1 MIAQQSGANRMDDP
15 IYSGS
20 ADSGPVAGGGY
31 EPRRIVVSNQSNGTG
46 WSIILVFACVA
57 LGFTASAA
65 DYERIVAT
73 SERNQR
79 ELLATECSA
88 VEGQLEDLGKF
99 LANPH
104 TRLIPLAG
112 SGEFAADPAAI
123 AWNAVERHGYFLCDD
138 LPVLD
143 AGSGYE
149 LWALQGMAEPVKI
162 EMWNT
167 KPGISVY
174 PFRFWQPIAGKMRLE
189 VTAGPRSVQ
198 KNPFFAGE
206 IE

>member
-1 MIAQQSGANRMDDP
+1 MDDP

-20 ADSGPVAGGGY
+20 DDSGPVADGRHK
-31 EPRRIVVSNQSNGTG
+31 RRGIAVSNQANGTG

-65 DYERIVAT
+65 DYERIAAT

-99 LANPH
+99 LADPH

-143 AGSGYE
+143 SGRGYE
-149 LWALQGMAEPVKI
+149 LWASQGMDDPVKVA
-162 EMWNT
+162 MWDI
-167 KPGISVY
+167 KPGASVY
-174 PFRFWQPIAGKMRLE
+174 PFRFWQPIAGKVRLE
-189 VTAGPRSVQ
+189 ITAGPRSAQ
-198 KNPFFAGE
+198 KSPVFAGE